1 MSNALSWGKIAA
13 GLIATAAA
21 IVGWSVVILQGTWLD
36 DLERKL
42 AEARQE
48 HAVATSARPQSSKSA
63 PMVQEQPPALEIQR
77 DEAMGRIEQPQTEL
91 DAKTAEL
98 ASVRSKIDHS
108 VAQLEQL
115 EAAVHRHRG
124 CCSRVQPGSTAPPRV
139 REYVPVQAPRR
150 KRSPSCHRGEP
161 SRSSRSSKTGPGIGS
176 AAWAIFSTSYWS
188 RRRKN
193 DRAATAR
200 PVPVQD

>member
-48 HAVATSARPQSSKSA
+48 NAVATSARPQSSKSA

-77 DEAMGRIEQPQTEL
+77 DEAMGRFEQLQTEL

-115 EAAVHRHRG
+115 EAAVHSQR
-124 CCSRVQPGSTAPPRV
+124 QLL
-139 REYVPVQAPRR
+139 E
-150 KRSPSCHRGEP
+150 
-161 SRSSRSSKTGPGIGS
+161 GS
-176 AAWAIFSTSYWS
+176 ARNYRTTKRARIRAGPSTETEEVAVVPQGRTIQVFEIVEDGTWYRVGGMGYIFHQLLEP
-188 RRRKN
+188 
-193 DRAATAR
+193 AAEE
-200 PVPVQD
+200 

>member
-115 EAAVHRHRG
+115 EAAVHRQRLLL
-124 CCSRVQPGSTAPPRV
+124 
-139 REYVPVQAPRR
+139 E
-150 KRSPSCHRGEP
+150 
-161 SRSSRSSKTGPGIGS
+161 GS
-176 AAWAIFSTSYWS
+176 ARIYRTTTRARIRAGPSTETEEVAVVPQGRTIQVFEIVEDGTWYRVGGMGYIFHQLLEP
-188 RRRKN
+188 
-193 DRAATAR
+193 AAEE
-200 PVPVQD
+200 